1 MKLKFSELSPANLKS
16 IVTLRE
22 KGVTPARWAQM
33 AAPASDE
40 EQARLKILTAY
51 LLNYPLSLMNEAT
64 IWARAIYPLLMLAER
79 GPIQAWAQ
87 TPLRAAYPRFELEG
101 TVDGV
106 LGNCVSGTIET
117 PYLIVVE
124 AKRGLE
130 AQNPQAQLYGEML
143 AAARLNQQ
151 ESGQAEQE
159 IFGCYTISDT
169 WTFVYGLVHDFEADY
184 PTLTVESSREY
195 VEKIEAETI
204 FQILK
209 AIVGRYYDHHKK

>member
-1 MKLKFSELSPANLKS
+1 
-16 IVTLRE
+16 
-22 KGVTPARWAQM
+22 M